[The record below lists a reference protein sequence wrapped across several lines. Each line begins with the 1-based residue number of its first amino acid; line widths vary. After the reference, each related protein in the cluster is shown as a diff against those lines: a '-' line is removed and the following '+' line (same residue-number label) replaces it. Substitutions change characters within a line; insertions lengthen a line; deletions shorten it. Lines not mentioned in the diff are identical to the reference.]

1 MADGDVTIDLKL
13 NTSQA
18 ESDAVK
24 AGDKIG
30 QTVSGKVDAA
40 TQQTAK
46 STKQAMNEIGSTM
59 TSFGASYSKAVTL
72 PIAAAAT
79 ATGAAAVKIDTALT
93 GVRKT
98 VDGTEQEYQQL
109 KDAAIEFSKTNA
121 VDPAQILDIQA
132 LGAQLGY
139 SIDELQMFGEVVS
152 GLDIATNMNADE
164 AATELAQ
171 FANIMGMAHS
181 ETKNY
186 GSTIVELGNNFAT
199 TEADISHMAMRIAGA
214 GKQIGMTEADVLG
227 LATALSSMGIE
238 AEAGGTAISTIMA
251 GIDKSVA
258 MNNES
263 LKDWAA
269 TAGMSAEEFAKAWGE
284 DAVSALSAVLVGM
297 DDAVER
303 GGNMSVM
310 LDNLG
315 ITSIRQTDTLKRLA
329 SNSEFLGKAV
339 DTANRAWEENV
350 ALDKEVENRNN
361 SIAAQ
366 LEIAK
371 NKVTALA
378 IEVGEP
384 LMKAIVG
391 ILDQADP
398 LVDALA
404 SGAQAFADMD
414 ETGQRLV
421 LSAVAIVA
429 AIGPVSGV
437 VGKVIT
443 SVNDGTKAWAKFKSS
458 FDVVKKSLTTGLS
471 QTSASVGAFTK
482 YAQTASGAI
491 VKWDKS
497 TQSYVQTNSKLAKV
511 LATSKAGI
519 TAQGTAAK
527 VAAAGLNI
535 ASKAARVFS
544 TALKTIAP
552 IAAISAGIEI
562 FGKFSEAIGAS
573 KEKAEQFKKA
583 TDGIGN
589 GLDTY
594 KKAFD
599 DAFGSTNQKLFE
611 AGESAK
617 GYGSSLTSVNE
628 KIQQAVQHQGE
639 LADKLD
645 ETWSSAGS
653 KNAMVQQ
660 YSDTIRELAGNTAG
674 SAEKQ
679 AKLQLAV
686 DGLNSIMGT
695 SYSIVDKENG
705 VLNENV
711 NVILASA
718 KAWQE
723 RALAEAASAAYE
735 DLMAQKIENATALA
749 AADEK
754 VTEAQKRLNSATSD
768 FEMAMYGQQLRDA
781 EAEAEGLRQADNALN
796 EEMTRTEQVVAQL
809 SNAYGSSSES
819 LTNFINSNEQLAA
832 SLQDMD
838 GYGENFI
845 EALSSIGV
853 SVNDLSAILESEGQS
868 GIEALVTAYLN
879 GSDELMAVVAE
890 KIPRIG
896 ETYTSAMEE
905 NSAVMQESTQAAMD
919 AQTETINAAS
929 EATNQA
935 ATDTANGIAD
945 AIVSTTEGRTG
956 DVSAAVDGLVTSGM
970 GNADGVAE
978 STGQGIG
985 NAGAGGIASGF
996 GSAAGQI
1003 ASTVANAM
1011 NQAAATAQGN
1021 VGAFHEAGAQSGN
1034 EYASGLNDGV
1044 GAASAAGAQISGSA
1058 TDGLSQG
1065 VNEASQIGNNTSEA
1079 YIGEI
1084 NKADARPAAA
1094 QLKDGAIGELN
1105 KGQAEAEQAGK
1116 NLGQGFIN
1124 GMNST
1129 LSGAIQKATELAR
1142 SALDAIKREG
1152 QQGSPWKTTIQMGKF
1167 AGEGLG
1173 IGVLKMRDYIVASFS
1188 SVARDGINAMGTER
1202 GYEDAIVWEQT
1213 GRLGGKMIAKG
1224 IMLGFEAENPLAQM
1238 QQSIENGIS
1247 AITVVAASSGG
1258 GDVYNNDNTQV
1269 LNFNQPVKTPDE
1281 VARTMRM
1288 QQHYGLAGRY

>member
-251 GIDKSVA
+251 GIDKDVA
-258 MNNES
+258 TNSEN
-263 LKDWAA
+263 LKEWAA
-269 TAGMSAEEFAKAWGE
+269 VAGMSADQFAKAWGE
-284 DAVSALSAVLVGM
+284 NAVEALSAVLVGM
-297 DDAVER
+297 DAATQS

-310 LDNLG
+310 LDELG

-384 LMKAIVG
+384 LMRAIVG
-391 ILDQADP
+391 LLDQADP
-398 LVDALA
+398 LVDMLA
-404 SGAQAFADMD
+404 SGAEAFADMD
-414 ETGQRLV
+414 EDAQKTV
-421 LSAVAIVA
+421 LTAVAIVA
-429 AIGPVSGV
+429 AFGPVTGII
-437 VGKVIT
+437 GKVIT
-443 SVNDGTKAWAKFKSS
+443 SVNGGTKAWAQFRSN
-458 FDVVKKSLTTGLS
+458 FDIVKKSLTTGLS
-471 QTSASVGAFTK
+471 GMAGNVGAFTK
-482 YAQTASGAI
+482 YAQMADGTV
-491 VKWDKS
+491 VKWNKS
-497 TQSYVQTNSKLAKV
+497 TQTYVQTNSKLGKV
-511 LATSKAGI
+511 LATTTVGMKAQ
-519 TAQGTAAK
+519 TVAAK
-527 VAAAGLNI
+527 ASSAAMNI
-535 ASKAARVFS
+535 AAKGAKLLQS
-544 TALKTIAP
+544 ALKTIAP
-552 IAAISAGIEI
+552 IAALSAIVEVIGHISG
-562 FGKFSEAIGAS
+562 SLS
-573 KEKAEQFKKA
+573 KANEHAAEFKKQTEGVSSA
-583 TDGIGN
+583 
-589 GLDTY
+589 
-594 KKAFD
+594 AASFD
-599 DAFGSTNQKLFE
+599 AAFGNAAVSVEDYSESLDDLIEKNKSALSSQSALADSLNDLFTE
-611 AGESAK
+611 AGANA
-617 GYGSSLTSVNE
+617 GLV
-628 KIQQAVQHQGE
+628 HQYAETIAELGNKGE
-639 LADKLD
+639 LTAQEQVRLQ
-645 ETWSSAGS
+645 SAISG
-653 KNAMVQQ
+653 V
-660 YSDTIRELAGNTAG
+660 
-674 SAEKQ
+674 
-679 AKLQLAV
+679 
-686 DGLNSIMGT
+686 NSIMGT
-695 SYSIVDKENG
+695 SYSVIDAQTGKLSENKDM
-705 VLNENV
+705 
-711 NVILASA
+711 ILATAAAWEQNA
-718 KAWQE
+718 KAQAQQQAIIE
-723 RALAEAASAAYE
+723 IEKQNAIATAQLEAAK
-735 DLMAQKIENATALA
+735 AQLDK
-749 AADEK
+749 
-754 VTEAQKRLNSATSD
+754 
-768 FEMAMYGQQLRDA
+768 
-781 EAEAEGLRQADNALN
+781 
-796 EEMTRTEQVVAQL
+796 TEQGLYVTMGGVEIVSDEQGRAYNEL
-809 SNAYGSSSES
+809 SQQVSDLEASIS
-819 LTNFINSNEQLAA
+819 SNESTLQSLYSSMEQSVSVTNSSKEALRGFFDEMMKSGEATDAFAA
-832 SLQDMD
+832 SFDAID
-838 GYGENFI
+838 GEKDAFVS
-845 EALSSIGV
+845 ALSEIGV
-853 SVNDLSAILESEGQS
+853 STDQLSQILQTKGKEGID
-868 GIEALVTAYLN
+868 GLVEAWQG
-879 GSDELMAVVAE
+879 GSDSLMAWVSQN
-890 KIPRIG
+890 IPEIANA
-896 ETYTSAMEE
+896 YSAAMDE

-1213 GRLGGKMIAKG
+1213 GRSGGKMIAKG